1 MSPALGLTL
10 TILLLAVNAFFVAS
24 EFAVTSTRRSTIEP
38 LVAEG
43 RRGSKQALFALEHVS
58 VMLAI
63 CQLGITVMSTS
74 LGVIAEPAI
83 AHLIAA
89 PLLAVGA
96 SEAAAHAVAF
106 VTALLLVL
114 FLHVVFGEMVP
125 KNISIARPDRAL
137 LILAPPLTAI
147 GRLLR
152 PIVVG
157 LDHTANLF
165 LRVFGMEP
173 RSEIAATF
181 TVDEV
186 ASIVELS
193 REEGK
198 LVDDL
203 GLLTGTLEFTEE
215 TTGSLLVPLDG
226 LVTVGPSVTPAQVE
240 SMVAKTGY
248 SRFPVV
254 DDGGALV
261 GYVHL
266 KDVLYAQGEQRDQPV
281 EPWRIRSL
289 QTVGADVEAETA
301 LRTMQ
306 DTATHMMAVVPPS
319 SPGFDGPRA
328 AVGVLFLED
337 LLEELVGQVR
347 DSLQRGALG

>member
-1 MSPALGLTL
+1 MNPALGLTL
-10 TILLLAVNAFFVAS
+10 TALLLAVNAFFVAS
-24 EFAVTSTRRSTIEP
+24 EFAVTSSRRSSIEP

-43 RRGSKQALFALEHVS
+43 RRGSKQALYALEHVS

-83 AHLIAA
+83 AHLISG
-89 PLLAVGA
+89 PMVSIGA

-106 VTALLLVL
+106 VIALLLVL

-137 LILAPPLTAI
+137 LMLAPPLTAI
-147 GRLLR
+147 GRVLR
-152 PIVVG
+152 PIVIG
-157 LDHTANLF
+157 LDHTANWF
-165 LRVFGMEP
+165 LRIFGMEP

-198 LVDDL
+198 LIDDL

-215 TTGSLLVPLDG
+215 TAGSLLVPLDR
-226 LVTVGPSVTPAQVE
+226 LVTVGPAVTPAQVE

-254 DDGGALV
+254 DAKGALI

-319 SPGFDGPRA
+319 SADAGGPGA

-337 LLEELVGQVR
+337 LLEELVGQVK